1 MPFYLGVLPKYEA
14 SPPQIEIP
22 ETMSPTHLLLEY
34 LPWELVTHSCH
45 WHTCNL
51 TSLWPREEMKTG
63 SQKMSAF
70 HVCCSIIHNCWE
82 QMKADWQVNGQGKW
96 SLHTF
101 GLKEEGNLLFVTV
114 SEISQAWIHTHECR
128 WAVVSRTAGSG
139 NRQRAGSRLRY
150 ARWVVLET

>member
-1 MPFYLGVLPKYEA
+1 MPFYLWVLPKYEA
-14 SPPQIEIP
+14 SPPQTEIP

-45 WHTCNL
+45 WHTSNL

-82 QMKADWQVNGQGKW
+82 QMKAYWRVNGQGKW

-101 GLKEEGNLLFVTV
+101 GLKVEGNLLFVTL
-114 SEISQAWIHTHECR
+114 SEINQAWIRTHGQNLHN
-128 WAVVSRTAGSG
+128 ANVVGQWFQGLQEVATSKSWLKA
-139 NRQRAGSRLRY
+139 Q
-150 ARWVVLET
+150 VC